1 MAKFGGDTGID
12 ADYEQAAADNMI
24 HTGRRDCSCNKCRPS
39 FDSKLADENCISIK
53 DINKEIAKDYKYEH
67 DQINEVWGIR
77 YCPKCGSRL
86 MSSEFGDAS
95 SDESTPGYMC
105 QKNCGYSEMIV
116 SDFLGSNHGYSI
128 SGDNKDDEEV

>member
-67 DQINEVWGIR
+67 DQINE
-77 YCPKCGSRL
+77 KSRTMEDILIDLITVHYNHDKL
-86 MSSEFGDAS
+86 MSV
-95 SDESTPGYMC
+95 
-105 QKNCGYSEMIV
+105 N
-116 SDFLGSNHGYSI
+116 DFDSYCILA
-128 SGDNKDDEEV
+128 EETYNQENGEV